1 MKVIVHL
8 RAIPKP
14 ILSKPVGEFSFD
26 LPLPPSVNE
35 LYEVRTF
42 KGKSGR
48 GITPVY
54 KRWRDAAAIL
64 LMMEWR
70 RAGRPIIDGRW
81 GFVFRLGINRQ
92 SDITNRVKA
101 AEDLLVKAK
110 ITPGDQWMDDG
121 RVVRDLGVPESL
133 IRIRVFTL
141 E

>member
-1 MKVIVHL
+1 M
-8 RAIPKP
+8 
-14 ILSKPVGEFSFD
+14 SGEFSFD

-35 LYEVRTF
+35 LFEVRTF

-81 GFVFRLGINRQ
+81 GFEFRLGLNRL
-92 SDITNRVKA
+92 SDITNRIKA

-121 RVVRDLGVPESL
+121 RVVRDMGVPESL
-133 IRIRVFTL
+133 IRIRVFSL